1 MLVHELSTA
10 ICALLV
16 NGDYM
21 LAESVGSLST
31 ALGRVNHAAEHLCC
45 VEILNPFQESYL
57 LWTAINNLFRE
68 SRNES

>member
-10 ICALLV
+10 VYALLV

-21 LAESVGSLST
+21 LAEIVGSSFT
-31 ALGRVNHAAEHLCC
+31 GAIRVNHAAAEHLCC
-45 VEILNPFQESYL
+45 VVILNPFQESYL
-57 LWTAINNLFRE
+57 LWRANNLFRE